1 MKIFALVVLAS
12 FAAAA
17 FGAEMYRWVDE
28 KGTVNYTPYPPPAN
42 IRKVETKKLGGN
54 TVQTSE
60 GSYSLQ
66 QAAKNFPVTLYV
78 TECGEFCNSARA
90 HLKKRGIP
98 YTEKNPTDPKE
109 TEAFKK
115 ISGGGIEVPLMVV
128 GTLRTIKGYLASDWD
143 AALDQAG
150 YPSTA
155 VPGAKPA
162 AKPPAAATAAAPAG
176 GNNAAPA
183 GTQQGGAP
191 QTGNAPASGT
201 APPPATTAPENK

>member
-1 MKIFALVVLAS
+1 MRIFALVVLAS

-17 FGAEMYRWVDE
+17 CGAEMYRWVDE

-42 IRKVETKKLGGN
+42 IKKVETKKLGGN

-66 QAAKNFPVTLYV
+66 QAAKNFPITLYV
-78 TECGEFCNSARA
+78 TECGEFCNAARA
-90 HLKKRGIP
+90 HLKKRGVP
-98 YTEKNPTDPKE
+98 YSEKNPTDPKE

-115 ISGGGIEVPLMVV
+115 ISGGAIEVPLMVV

-150 YPSTA
+150 YPSSA
-155 VPGAKPA
+155 LPGAKPA
-162 AKPPAAATAAAPAG
+162 AKPPAPAATAAAG
-176 GNNAAPA
+176 GNNAAPG
-183 GTQQGGAP
+183 GTPPNGAP
-191 QTGNAPASGT
+191 QTGNAPAGAT
-201 APPPATTAPENK
+201 PPQPAAATPEKK